1 VQKIARCLLVAVAC
15 ASISACGPKP
25 PPEVTA
31 TPNPAVAP
39 TAKPTPLVVAMDAPP
54 QIVAIDLASPVF
66 HSNETV
72 TGAVITTTNVQTVS
86 LELGGRVMDL
96 PKVDDGRFGMSYHVP
111 QIPFFMKHAYTVHV
125 VSKTATGA
133 QATRDVTVWLQ

>member
-1 VQKIARCLLVAVAC
+1 MAQTTRVFAVAVVC
-15 ASISACGPKP
+15 ALIAACGPKP
-25 PPEVTA
+25 PPQGTP
-31 TPNPAVAP
+31 TPNTGASPAAN
-39 TAKPTPLVVAMDAPP
+39 PTPMVVAMNAPP

-72 TGAVITTTNVQTVS
+72 TGSVITTTNVQTVS
-86 LELGGRVMDL
+86 LELAGRSMDL
-96 PKVDDGRFGMSYHVP
+96 PKLEDGRFGMSYHVP

-125 VSKTATGA
+125 VAKTASGA